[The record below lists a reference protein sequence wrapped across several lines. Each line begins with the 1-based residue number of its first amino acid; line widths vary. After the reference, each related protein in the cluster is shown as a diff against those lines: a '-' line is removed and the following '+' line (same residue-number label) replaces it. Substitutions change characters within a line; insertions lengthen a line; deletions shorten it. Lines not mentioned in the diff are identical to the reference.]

1 MDENKDGFVS
11 DFFVKQMM
19 PQMKKIRAEMEDHFK
34 EVDIHG
40 NGLIDF
46 DGFNILFKEYVK
58 HLTDVA
64 LKPIKKLLSKYD
76 PNDDGKITID
86 FVQFVGIILGH
97 RKGMLFNDK
106 QKTENPCSYGVT

>member
-34 EVDIHG
+34 EVDIHS

-46 DGFNILFKEYVK
+46 DGFNFLFKEYV
-58 HLTDVA
+58 
-64 LKPIKKLLSKYD
+64 
-76 PNDDGKITID
+76 
-86 FVQFVGIILGH
+86 
-97 RKGMLFNDK
+97 
-106 QKTENPCSYGVT
+106 